1 MRNGYLKKPYS
12 WPAPNILQTIG
23 LSSKTVR
30 ISTDALRKMIELL
43 IQIKFFIIVQSGVN
57 WRATGDRDR
66 L

>member
-1 MRNGYLKKPYS
+1 M
-12 WPAPNILQTIG
+12 LQTIG

-43 IQIKFFIIVQSGVN
+43 FQIKFFIIVQSGVN